1 MTNLH
6 EKCDGNGGITSA
18 KEVVF
23 ALVCESACLCVAVIG
38 ITPKK
43 LLTNFDEFL
52 DGALCDY
59 QELISCWQ

>member
-1 MTNLH
+1 MRWKWRYYLRQ
-6 EKCDGNGGITSA
+6 GGY
-18 KEVVF
+18 VF
-23 ALVCESACLCVAVIG
+23 ALVCESACLCVVVIG

-52 DGALCDY
+52 DGAVCDY